1 MTPQLRS
8 PRRRRVSLAITTPV
22 AVLAAALVTATTTT
36 EQVSADAPARRPMT
50 MPRLA
55 PADGDGVVVVDD
67 HGSAPVY
74 EADGEPA
81 WATEAERSLA
91 WPADGEATSEFGPRW
106 GRMHKGIDIAAD
118 TGTPIVAASGG
129 RVVFSGWK
137 TGYGRTIEIDHGGGV
152 VTRYAHQS
160 ETVAVEGARV
170 DRGQVIGRV
179 GMTGSATGPHLH
191 FEMRVDDEVRDP
203 RTALPAVG

>member
-1 MTPQLRS
+1 MTSRTRGLR
-8 PRRRRVSLAITTPV
+8 RHTSLVVTAPV
-22 AVLAAALVTATTTT
+22 ALLVAALVTATTTDQ
-36 EQVSADAPARRPMT
+36 QVAAVTPARRPLA

-55 PADGDGVVVVDD
+55 PSDGDGVMVMERT
-67 HGSAPVY
+67 GPAPVY
-74 EADGEPA
+74 EADGQPA
-81 WATEAERSLA
+81 WSTNADPALA
-91 WPADGEATSEFGPRW
+91 WPAKGEKTSEFGPRW

-118 TGTPIVAASGG
+118 TGTPIVAASDG
-129 RVVFSGWK
+129 RVTFSGWK
-137 TGYGRTIEIDHGGGV
+137 GGYGKTIEIDHGDGV

-160 ETVAVEGARV
+160 ETVATDGAEV

-191 FEMRVDDEVRDP
+191 FEVRIDDEARDP